1 METTMNE
8 TQWIHELLDSSG
20 SAIGF
25 RVREHLHHEQS
36 EFQTIDVYESTDFG
50 RLMALDDCW
59 MVTQRDNFI
68 YHEMLAHP
76 ALYSHAAPTNVAI
89 IGGGDCGTLREV
101 LKHAC
106 IESATQ
112 IDIDERVTRVSE
124 QFFPELCSS
133 NDDPRVSL
141 LFEDGMAWI
150 DRCEDGSRDLILV
163 DSTDPVGLAE
173 GLVSESFFR
182 RCHRALSD
190 QGIIGMQSESPLL
203 HVDLLKTLRLRL
215 ANAGYTDIR
224 HHLFPQPCYPSG
236 WWCVTLACK
245 SGQFADE
252 PRREVDERMDC
263 RYYNAAIHQASS
275 VYPSFLRAAFD
286 DE

>member
-1 METTMNE
+1 MNE

-36 EFQTIDVYESTDFG
+36 DFQTIDVYESTDFG
-50 RLMALDDCW
+50 RLMALDGCW
-59 MVTQRDNFI
+59 MVTQRENFI

-76 ALYSHAAPTNVAI
+76 ALYSLEAPNHVAI
-89 IGGGDCGTLREV
+89 IGGGDCGTLSEV
-101 LKHAC
+101 LKHDSVL
-106 IESATQ
+106 SAIQ

-124 QFFPELCSS
+124 QFFPELCAS

-150 DRCEDGSRDLILV
+150 AGCDEGSQDVILV

-173 GLVSESFFR
+173 ELVSETFFR
-182 RCHRALSD
+182 QCHRALSD

-203 HVDLLKTLRLRL
+203 HVELLKTLRLRL
-215 ANAGYTDIR
+215 ANAGYSDIR

-236 WWCVTLACK
+236 WWCITLARK
-245 SGQFADE
+245 SGQFQDT
-252 PRREVDERMDC
+252 PCRNVNERMEC
-263 RYYNAAIHQASS
+263 RYYNAAIHQASG
-275 VYPSFLRAAFD
+275 VYPTYLRAAFD